1 MSSCSTT
8 RPQRNRGG
16 FVDHLSWTQA
26 AQQSVTR
33 IIVMDVMNS
42 VTPKAAPKHDLL
54 FNKPASERFKSI
66 NNEAPSLTR
75 CHHLSRV

>member
-8 RPQRNRGG
+8 RPQWSRGG
-16 FVDHLSWTQA
+16 FVDHLSRTQA

-42 VTPKAAPKHDLL
+42 VTPKAVAKHDLL
-54 FNKPASERFKSI
+54 FNKTASERFEK
-66 NNEAPSLTR
+66 
-75 CHHLSRV
+75 HKQ